1 VSEHSRSAIRSN
13 ARRARATL
21 ALAGA
26 MVLLTG
32 AAAPG
37 EAGALVSPPCANA
50 FMLSDLRCGFYSQLD
65 ASDQAAV
72 AATAAD
78 LDSTPSLPMPPDEE
92 SGGPVPLDLP
102 LDIPQPLPVTGISD
116 DTAAPESPQVFL
128 AENNYTGYLP
138 DGTEARVWAGASA
151 IDPSIGEVFVLIMTS
166 DSNSVLSTKLLTAPS
181 RDGTLR
187 VTSTID
193 SGTLLLTASDNKL
206 FRYPING
213 DHMFATP

>member
-1 VSEHSRSAIRSN
+1 
-13 ARRARATL
+13 
-21 ALAGA
+21 
-26 MVLLTG
+26 
-32 AAAPG
+32 
-37 EAGALVSPPCANA
+37 
-50 FMLSDLRCGFYSQLD
+50 MLSDLRCGFYSQLD

-78 LDSTPSLPMPPDEE
+78 LDSTPSLPMSPDEE

-116 DTAAPESPQVFL
+116 DTAAPESPQVFV

-181 RDGTLR
+181 RNGTLR

-193 SGTLLLTASDNKL
+193 SGTLLLTASDNHL
-206 FRYPING
+206 FRYPIDG

>member
-1 VSEHSRSAIRSN
+1 M
-13 ARRARATL
+13 
-21 ALAGA
+21 LAGA
-26 MVLLTG
+26 MVLLAG

-37 EAGALVSPPCANA
+37 EADALVSPPCTNA

-78 LDSTPSLPMPPDEE
+78 LDSTPSLPMSPDEE

-116 DTAAPESPQVFL
+116 DPAAPESPQVFV

-181 RDGTLR
+181 RNGSLR

-193 SGTLLLTASDNKL
+193 SGTLL
-206 FRYPING
+206 
-213 DHMFATP
+213 